1 MAPMSGDIFTS
12 SASSTD
18 ACTQTPAHS
27 TTQNCSH
34 TAAVCKCCSFAPFS
48 VCCTHKRRQV
58 SVECC
63 YKGSVAHPGVGR
75 HTEACLYSTFPYTQ
89 PYIEKERTQFIVHS
103 SSYTV
108 HRTQFIIHSSSYTVH
123 RTQFIVHSSSYTIH
137 RTQFIV
143 HSSSYTVH
151 HRTQFIIHSSPYT
164 VHRTQFIV
172 HTIRLQSVSKPKA
185 QVQVP
190 LAA

>member
-103 SSYTV
+103 SS
-108 HRTQFIIHSSSYTVH
+108 SYTVH
-123 RTQFIVHSSSYTIH
+123 HTQFIVHSSSYT
-137 RTQFIV
+137 
-143 HSSSYTVH
+143 
-151 HRTQFIIHSSPYT
+151 PYA
-164 VHRTQFIV
+164 FS
-172 HTIRLQSVSKPKA
+172 QSVSLKPKYKCPWLPET
-185 QVQVP
+185 QQ
-190 LAA
+190 L

>member
-1 MAPMSGDIFTS
+1 M
-12 SASSTD
+12 
-18 ACTQTPAHS
+18 
-27 TTQNCSH
+27 
-34 TAAVCKCCSFAPFS
+34 
-48 VCCTHKRRQV
+48 

-108 HRTQFIIHSSSYTVH
+108 HRTQFI
-123 RTQFIVHSSSYTIH
+123 
-137 RTQFIV
+137 
-143 HSSSYTVH
+143 
-151 HRTQFIIHSSPYT
+151 
-164 VHRTQFIV
+164 V